1 MYPVKGVVMKR
12 FERGRIER
20 GVAVCI
26 AGIMVLL
33 LAACGSQEDP
43 MNLITNEEDNEREVN
58 LFSPME
64 KSDPDAKNVARSASD
79 LTIIMAEE
87 ELGVTVAYKTYTAEN
102 YQDKTY
108 DDVTLERARNNMDD
122 LYLLNPDTLLT
133 LGAEGKLK
141 DLSGLE
147 SAKNLREIVKTAN
160 TVDGKLVAIPQ
171 EVVAYGLFVNK
182 TMFDQ
187 YELSLPETPEEFLEC
202 CRVFQENGI
211 ETPIGA
217 NRWWLETFVFAQ
229 AYADLY
235 NGGNTE
241 AEIAALNSG
250 EARYS
255 DYMRPGFEFLKKL
268 IDCGYIDAKK
278 AAVSEAIEAEGPDFL
293 AGKTPIVM
301 AYWGAANTETAYGKT
316 DFEMQVIGFPSSR
329 GQMPV
334 VPITGFGVGVNAEH
348 AEDAMDVLDIIVS
361 DEALQVYSET
371 NRVISPSKNV
381 KVDCVPAL
389 QPLNDLIEEGVY
401 VLGSNAGMKV
411 EQWGNT
417 CLIVRELLN
426 GATVDECMAAFDELQ
441 DATLD

>member
-1 MYPVKGVVMKR
+1 MNQYKKGVAKR
-12 FERGRIER
+12 Y
-20 GVAVCI
+20 VAI
-26 AGIMVLL
+26 LAAGIVILASASCGNGKKTKNLL
-33 LAACGSQEDP
+33 PGDKQK
-43 MNLITNEEDNEREVN
+43 ERFVN

-64 KSDPDAKNVARSASD
+64 KIDPDAENVARSASD
-79 LTIIMAEE
+79 LTVMMAEE
-87 ELGVTVAYKTYTAEN
+87 QLGVTVGYMTYTAED

-108 DDVTLERARNNMDD
+108 DDVVLERARNNMDD
-122 LYLLNPDTLLT
+122 IYLLNPDTILA
-133 LGAEGKLK
+133 LGAEGKLM

-147 SAKNLREIVKTAN
+147 CAENLRDIIRVAN

-171 EVVAYGLFVNK
+171 EVVAYGLFVNVD
-182 TMFDQ
+182 MFRQ
-187 YELSLPETPEEFLEC
+187 YGLELPKTPEEFLEC
-202 CRVFQENGI
+202 CRVFKENGI

-217 NRWWLETFVFAQ
+217 NRWWLENFVFAIS
-229 AYADLY
+229 YADLY

-241 AEIAALNSG
+241 AEIEALNSG
-250 EARYS
+250 EAKYS

-268 IDCGYIDAKK
+268 IDLGYIDKEK
-278 AAVSEAIEAEGPDFL
+278 AIVSEAIEAEGPDFL

-334 VPITGFGVGVNAEH
+334 MPMTGFGIGVEAEH
-348 AEDAMDVLDIIVS
+348 AEDAMRVLDVMLS
-361 DEALQVYSET
+361 DEALKVYSET
-371 NRVISPSKNV
+371 NRVISPSKNI

-389 QPLNDLIEEGVY
+389 SPLNNRIEEGVY

-417 CLIVRELLN
+417 CQIVRKLLG
-426 GATVDECMAAFDELQ
+426 GATVDECMEAFDKLQ
-441 DATLD
+441 EETLK

>member
-1 MYPVKGVVMKR
+1 MAGKKGSKR
-12 FERGRIER
+12 RAAAI
-20 GVAVCI
+20 
-26 AGIMVLL
+26 LL
-33 LAACGSQEDP
+33 GLMALTLTACGKEEGP
-43 MNLITNEEDNEREVN
+43 KNLIQMEKEEERVVN
-58 LFSPME
+58 LFTPME
-64 KSDPDAKNVARSASD
+64 RTDPDAVNVARSAAD
-79 LTIIMAEE
+79 LTVAMAEE
-87 ELGVTVAYKTYTAEN
+87 RLGVTVTYRTYTAEN

-108 DDVTLERARNNMDD
+108 DEVTLDRVRHNMDD
-122 LYLLNPDTLLT
+122 MYLLNPDVVLA
-133 LGAEGKLK
+133 LGAEGKLM

-147 SAKNLREIVKTAN
+147 SAKNLREIIKVAN

-182 TMFDQ
+182 DMFDE
-187 YELSLPETPEEFLEC
+187 YGLALPGTPEEFLYC
-202 CRVFQENGI
+202 CQVFKENGI

-255 DYMRPGFEFLKKL
+255 DYMRPGFEFLKEL
-268 IDCGYIDAKK
+268 MDRGYIDAEK
-278 AAVSEAIEAEGPDFL
+278 ALVSEAIDGEREDFL
-293 AGKTPIVM
+293 SGKTPIVM

-316 DFEMQVIGFPSSR
+316 DFEMQVIGFPSGR

-334 VPITGFGVGVNAEH
+334 MPMTGIGVGAEAEH
-348 AEDAMDVLDIIVS
+348 AEDALRVMDIILS

-381 KVDCVPAL
+381 SVECVPSL
-389 QPLNDLIEEGVY
+389 KPLNDRIEEGVY

-417 CLIVRELLN
+417 CLIVRELLG
-426 GATVDECMAAFDELQ
+426 GATVDECMAAFDKLQ
-441 DATLD
+441 DETLEE